1 MKIIHKNEDKSKGFL
16 TWFPLPFLR
25 GMQLS
30 EDVLLFT
37 KPGCQKCDYL
47 KGKIPNGRDV
57 QIMDMTTVDGM
68 AHGAYYE
75 LIERDMPILIHNDQ
89 AFEGAIKIKNK
100 MLDIANIGK

>member
-1 MKIIHKNEDKSKGFL
+1 MH
-16 TWFPLPFLR
+16 LP
-25 GMQLS
+25 

-47 KGKIPNGRDV
+47 KEKIPEGLDI
-57 QIMDMTTVDGM
+57 QIIDMSTVDGM

-75 LIERDMPILIHNDQ
+75 LIERDMPILVHNDITT
-89 AFEGAIKIKNK
+89 EGAIKIKNK

>member
-1 MKIIHKNEDKSKGFL
+1 MH
-16 TWFPLPFLR
+16 LP
-25 GMQLS
+25 

-47 KGKIPNGRDV
+47 KGKIPEGLDV

-75 LIERDMPILIHNDQ
+75 LIERDMPILVHNDITT
-89 AFEGAIKIKNK
+89 EGAIQIKNK

>member
-1 MKIIHKNEDKSKGFL
+1 MH
-16 TWFPLPFLR
+16 LP
-25 GMQLS
+25 

-47 KGKIPNGRDV
+47 KGKIPEGLDV

-75 LIERDMPILIHNDQ
+75 LIERDMPILVHNDITT
-89 AFEGAIKIKNK
+89 EGAIKIKNR

>member
-1 MKIIHKNEDKSKGFL
+1 MHL
-16 TWFPLPFLR
+16 T
-25 GMQLS
+25 

-47 KGKIPNGRDV
+47 KGKIPDGLDV

-75 LIERDMPILIHNDQ
+75 LIEKDMPILVHNDV
-89 AFEGAIKIKNK
+89 ATEGAINIKNR